1 MWRVKPNVKK
11 ENERKHTSKR
21 DGKEKSEENGRD
33 QPLMIEKKKKEWRGK
48 MER

>member
-1 MWRVKPNVKK
+1 MKESIQVKEMGKK
-11 ENERKHTSKR
+11 NLRKMGH
-21 DGKEKSEENGRD
+21 D